1 MPRAGNKPPAPPRA
15 TKRREPAP
23 APSEAAPN
31 EGQDAARRTH
41 AERRDEAER
50 RLLAAAVGIVSDRG
64 IEGMTLAEV
73 GEAAGY
79 SRGLPAHYFGRK
91 NDLVA
96 AVASHIADGFANRLA
111 QTSTRQPGMESLLHS
126 VRAYFNGGLHTPAST
141 RALLIALAEALT
153 EPALSDAMSGVT
165 QRSVRRLAAMLRH
178 GIERGEIRRDIDP
191 HAQAV
196 MILGTLRTTIAQ
208 WTIDPERIDLTALR
222 DRYVAS
228 LQQSLAA

>member
-1 MPRAGNKPPAPPRA
+1 MLRTGNKPPAPSRV
-15 TKRREPAP
+15 TRRRAP
-23 APSEAAPN
+23 APTPAEIAAT

-64 IEGMTLAEV
+64 VEGMTLAEV

-111 QTSTRQPGMESLLHS
+111 QTSTKQPGMESLLHS
-126 VRAYFNGGLHTPAST
+126 VRAYFNGGLHAPAST

-153 EPALSDAMSGVT
+153 EPALSGAMSDVT
-165 QRSVRRLAAMLRH
+165 RRSARRLAAMLRH
-178 GIERGEIRRDIDP
+178 GIERGEIRRNIDP

-196 MILGTLRTTIAQ
+196 MILGTLRTMIAQ

>member
-1 MPRAGNKPPAPPRA
+1 MPPTGNKPPASAR
-15 TKRREPAP
+15 TIKRREPIAAP
-23 APSEAAPN
+23 AGAESTD
-31 EGQDAARRTH
+31 GQDASRRTH

-64 IEGMTLAEV
+64 VEGMTLAEV

-111 QTSTRQPGMESLLHS
+111 QTSTQQPGMESLLHS
-126 VRAYFNGGLHTPAST
+126 VRAYFNGGLQTPAST

-153 EPALSDAMSGVT
+153 EPALSDAMSDVT
-165 QRSVRRLAAMLRH
+165 RRSVRRLAAMLRH
-178 GIERGEIRRDIDP
+178 GIERGDIRRNIDP

-196 MILGTLRTTIAQ
+196 MILGTLRTMIAQ
-208 WTIDPERIDLTALR
+208 WTIDPDRIDLKAMR